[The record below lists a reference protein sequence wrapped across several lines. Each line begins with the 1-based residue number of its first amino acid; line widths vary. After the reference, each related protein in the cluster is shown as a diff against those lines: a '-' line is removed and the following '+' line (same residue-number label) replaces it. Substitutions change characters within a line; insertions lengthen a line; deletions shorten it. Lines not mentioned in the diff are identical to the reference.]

1 MLKGG
6 RWLALGSGELD
17 AAEAVEVKV
26 QLLGFA
32 LYADA
37 GYIERLLAAFGSEAE
52 EAAAPLATLMP
63 GPHPVLRS
71 LLSIS
76 AGTCLFFHE
85 RQVVTLVRSCFS
97 MSPPTA

>member
-1 MLKGG
+1 M
-6 RWLALGSGELD
+6 
-17 AAEAVEVKV
+17 

-37 GYIERLLAAFGSEAE
+37 GYIERLLAAFGSEAQ

-76 AGTCLFFHE
+76 AGTHLPN
-85 RQVVTLVRSCFS
+85 LMSCFVLKGR
-97 MSPPTA
+97 PFCL